1 MKWLAE
7 NWLWIVFAIVFV
19 AMHIFG
25 HGGHGG
31 HNEQDEQENKSKN
44 KKRTQK
50 ESDVESEHH
59 HSIIN

>member
-7 NWLWIVFAIVFV
+7 NWIWIVFAIAFV

-31 HNEQDEQENKSKN
+31 HSGHSNHGGQENNNNNENQS
-44 KKRTQK
+44 QK
-50 ESDVESEHH
+50 GTDVDSDHH
-59 HSIIN
+59 HN